1 MYLQTFSLLGMPHT
15 NQQITLLTLLLT
27 EVFKLEPTNRF
38 TTKKGFTAIT
48 VNHWHKRM

>member
-27 EVFKLEPTNRF
+27 EVFKRNLPIVLLQR
-38 TTKKGFTAIT
+38 KDLQQQQ
-48 VNHWHKRM
+48 